1 MHNITRMPE
10 YNTYVITLHEGW
22 DTPEEINARTADIQR
37 ILQEAEEPVRFI
49 MDASRIPITIEG
61 LILSANQVARGPN
74 APFHHLMCKEIALVM
89 PERIAQF
96 ITRGL
101 QTATFGNLN
110 VSVYPTIEQALEKGR
125 AS

>member
-1 MHNITRMPE
+1 MHNITWMPE
-10 YNTYVITLHEGW
+10 HNTYVITLHEGW

-37 ILQEAEEPVRFI
+37 ILQEAEEPVRLVI
-49 MDASRIPITIEG
+49 DASRIPITIEG
-61 LILSANQVARGPN
+61 LILSANQMARGAN
-74 APFHHLMCKEIALVM
+74 APFHHPMCKGIALVT

-96 ITRGL
+96 IARGL

-110 VSVYPTIEQALEKGR
+110 VSVYSTVEQALEKGR